1 MEQLALNPEPCAAS
15 CLREHR
21 IGSNAWWYII
31 DAEGKTHLQ
40 FAEDAA
46 GAADFPV
53 QRASDGTASIRSV
66 GLDALAPDVSEATGC
81 GRDGWGWDTGDLV
94 AGVDFGDVVTSVRY
108 SHIGLAVLVSMDA
121 ATGVPMGELVNLA
134 SGVRRGTPPSCASI
148 RDEVLG

>member
-1 MEQLALNPEPCAAS
+1 MRHRSLLILTCIACAATASDWRDGIVPMEQLALNPEPCAAS

-81 GRDGWGWDTGDLV
+81 GR
-94 AGVDFGDVVTSVRY
+94 
-108 SHIGLAVLVSMDA
+108 
-121 ATGVPMGELVNLA
+121 
-134 SGVRRGTPPSCASI
+134 
-148 RDEVLG
+148 